1 MGIMGWSTIG
11 LGAVLVGL
19 AGAFGGLAAKAK
31 STVEDAELGTHWG
44 NELQGPYEDYDG
56 YVIGAWV
63 SAGVAAAALVTGVT
77 LLVLSRRGRRVERV
91 TVTPTLLP
99 GGGSLTLHARF

>member
-11 LGAVLVGL
+11 LGVVLVGL

-44 NELQGPYEDYDG
+44 NELQGPYESYDG
-56 YVIGAWV
+56 HIVGAWV
-63 SAGVAAAALVTGVT
+63 SAGLAAAAVATGVT
-77 LLVLSRRGRRVERV
+77 LLVLARKGRRVERV
-91 TVTPTLLP
+91 TVAPALLP
-99 GGGSLTLHARF
+99 GGGTLTLHASF